1 MVSLVTRE
9 HDAMPDNL
17 RMYISE
23 IEKAR
28 QEINRVQ
35 GKQLHSNKDR
45 DILRKLVEKY
55 FNDVRPTVLA
65 DKEQNDDVN
74 KIDGQMQALLV
85 LCHKH
90 GSVKRYKQVLTA
102 VRKDL
107 IKVDAQVVSS
117 SVFKA
122 QVPALDATDS
132 KIIGTLQALLP
143 SAALSYQ
150 QALIDLRTEARLS
163 WRGPATD
170 LREALRETLD
180 HLAPDAE
187 VEAMPGY
194 KRNPD
199 TTGPTMK
206 HKVRF
211 IMRKRGVVK
220 ALAEPTELAAD
231 SIDEAMG
238 SFVRSVY
245 TRSNVSTH
253 TPTNKDEVLRV
264 RDFVKI
270 VLCELLEIH
279 VRQ

>member
-1 MVSLVTRE
+1 
-9 HDAMPDNL
+9 MPENL

-23 IEKAR
+23 VEKAR
-28 QEINRVQ
+28 QEINRVN
-35 GKQLHSNKDR
+35 GKQLHSKKNR
-45 DILRKLVEKY
+45 DALRKLVEKY
-55 FNDVRPTVLA
+55 FNDIRPTVLA
-65 DKEQNDDVN
+65 DNEQNDDVN
-74 KIDGQMQALLV
+74 KIDGEMQELLV

-90 GSVKRYKQVLTA
+90 GSLKRYKQLLTEL
-102 VRKDL
+102 RKYL
-107 IKVDAQVVSS
+107 IKVDTQLVSS

-122 QVPALDATDS
+122 QIQALDATDS
-132 KIIGTLQALLP
+132 QVVRTLQAILP

-150 QALIDLRTEARLS
+150 QALIDLRTETRLS

-170 LREALRETLD
+170 LREALRGILD

-194 KRNPD
+194 KRNPE
-199 TTGPTMK
+199 TNGPTMK

-211 IMRKRGVVK
+211 IMRKRGVIK

-231 SIDEAMG
+231 SIDEAMS